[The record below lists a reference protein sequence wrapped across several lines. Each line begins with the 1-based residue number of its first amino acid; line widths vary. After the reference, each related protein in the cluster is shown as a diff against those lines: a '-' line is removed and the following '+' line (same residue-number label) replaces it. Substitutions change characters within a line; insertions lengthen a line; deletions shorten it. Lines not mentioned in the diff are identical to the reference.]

1 MLKVADWAF
10 MAVGAL
16 ESTDFTASKPQRQQK
31 GCCKYS
37 DFITMYHG

>member
-10 MAVGAL
+10 MVAGAL
-16 ESTDFTASKPQRQQK
+16 ESTDFTAKPQRQQK
-31 GCCKYS
+31 GCCKCY